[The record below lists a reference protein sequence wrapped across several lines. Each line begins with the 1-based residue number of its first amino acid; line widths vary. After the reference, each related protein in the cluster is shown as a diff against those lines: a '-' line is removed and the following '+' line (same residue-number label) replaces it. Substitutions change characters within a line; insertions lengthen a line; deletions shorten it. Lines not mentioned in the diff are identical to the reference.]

1 MLLDAPCTYD
11 QSSTVR
17 ECGRTAPAAHRPQAR
32 SGGSRINGPI
42 RRAGEPR
49 PCGPAERDRRCEAP
63 RRRGDTRRSVLC
75 IDDDQM
81 VASLLA
87 DGLTELGYAV
97 DTAPDGEVGLAKIL
111 ADQPD
116 LVLCDLSMPGGL
128 ELFQQLREG
137 GPKFSGISLALLTA
151 HHDRESELAA
161 RRLGADDCL
170 AKPVDFEMLGVL
182 LENRFRR
189 ADGRVAPASRSHLTN
204 REREVLTWVG
214 RGKTSAEIAIIFG
227 VSERTVNFH
236 CEQAMKRLDVV
247 KRTQAVARAL
257 LEGLI
262 SA

>member
-1 MLLDAPCTYD
+1 
-11 QSSTVR
+11 
-17 ECGRTAPAAHRPQAR
+17 
-32 SGGSRINGPI
+32 
-42 RRAGEPR
+42 
-49 PCGPAERDRRCEAP
+49 
-63 RRRGDTRRSVLC
+63 
-75 IDDDQM
+75 M
-81 VASLLA
+81 VASFLA

-97 DTAPDGEVGLAKIL
+97 DTALDGKAGLAKIL

-116 LVLCDLSMPGGL
+116 LVLCDLSMPGSL
-128 ELFQQLREG
+128 ELLQQLREE
-137 GPKFSGISLALLTA
+137 GPPFAGISLALLTP

-170 AKPVDFEMLGVL
+170 EKPVDFEMLGVL

-189 ADGRVAPASRSHLTN
+189 ADGRTAPASQSHLTH
-204 REREVLTWVG
+204 REKEVLTWVG

>member
-1 MLLDAPCTYD
+1 MLLDASCTYD

-32 SGGSRINGPI
+32 SRSSRIDGPI

-49 PCGPAERDRRCEAP
+49 PCGPGERGERCEAP
-63 RRRGDTRRSVLC
+63 RREGDKRRSVLC

-81 VASLLA
+81 VGSLLA

-116 LVLCDLSMPGGL
+116 LVLCDLSLPRGL
-128 ELFQQLREG
+128 ELLQQLSEG
-137 GPKFSGISLALLTA
+137 GPQFARIPLVLLTA
-151 HHDRESELAA
+151 HRDRESELSA

-189 ADGRVAPASRSHLTN
+189 ADGRAGPASQSHLTN
-204 REREVLTWVG
+204 REKEVLTWVG